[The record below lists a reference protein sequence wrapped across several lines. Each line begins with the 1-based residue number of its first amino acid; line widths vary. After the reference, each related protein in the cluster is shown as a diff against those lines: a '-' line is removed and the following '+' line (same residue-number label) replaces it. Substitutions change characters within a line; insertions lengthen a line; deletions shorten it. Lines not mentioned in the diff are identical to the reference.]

1 MGPKRDLI
9 GDIAAAVRKQD
20 LIFGCSSHRMEH
32 HNFMYPA
39 AGVPNDEFDPRYAG
53 FLDRHSRVT

>member
-1 MGPKRDLI
+1 
-9 GDIAAAVRKQD
+9 
-20 LIFGCSSHRMEH
+20 
-32 HNFMYPA
+32 MYPA